1 MPDRRSIFRLL
12 ALAGFL
18 LTVALALWLAELRPL
33 FVVIVMALA
42 LLLAWAVEWLSWRQ
56 ELVHPVAQVVETEA
70 EDAEVVPVA
79 FDEPLEEPEPVVV
92 AAVSE
97 EAAEPWWRRS
107 SRRRPSPSLSPS
119 RSRSPRFLRLPRP
132 SRPHRRP
139 PVVVPVEPTPAPPP
153 ERIRSAPEP
162 PREEPA
168 PRPPLRPVPP
178 PAPVEPPA
186 PAAPPPPVREPAPA
200 AATRSDVIDL
210 RMRATAQ
217 PRRWNL
223 WDLET
228 RAREHAQ
235 HDPDRQEE
243 WSYLFVHLRQFATP
257 GRLSPHRVRR
267 ADQGVVRRPARARR
281 LMNPALARRQVAL
294 AGVALIGALG
304 AIALSRI
311 GEDAPPPPARPAV
324 EWQQATVGRRGGPG

>member
-1 MPDRRSIFRLL
+1 VPDRRSIFRLL

-56 ELVHPVAQVVETEA
+56 ELVPVVQAVEAESEEDDVVSRVVE
-70 EDAEVVPVA
+70 
-79 FDEPLEEPEPVVV
+79 EPLEPEPVVV
-92 AAVSE
+92 AAVAE
-97 EAAEPWWRRS
+97 EVVEPMEAAPPPVEP
-107 SRRRPSPSLSPS
+107 PAPEPE
-119 RSRSPRFLRLPRP
+119 PEPIP
-132 SRPHRRP
+132 VVEEPPVAGQEPPPP
-139 PVVVPVEPTPAPPP
+139 PVVVSVEPAPASPP
-153 ERIRSAPEP
+153 EPVRAAPEP

-178 PAPVEPPA
+178 PEPVEPPV
-186 PAAPPPPVREPAPA
+186 APPVPLPPVREPAPA
-200 AATRSDVIDL
+200 AAARNDVIDM
-210 RMRATAQ
+210 RTRATAQ

-235 HDPDRQEE
+235 VDPDRYEE

-257 GRLSPHRVRR
+257 DGSLPTEFDGLIRESFGDLLER
-267 ADQGVVRRPARARR
+267 AG
-281 LMNPALARRQVAL
+281 
-294 AGVALIGALG
+294 
-304 AIALSRI
+304 
-311 GEDAPPPPARPAV
+311 
-324 EWQQATVGRRGGPG
+324 